1 MNWPDVPCV
10 LSRFSHV
17 SLFLTLWTV
26 IHQAPLSMGFSRQE
40 YWSGLPCPPPGDLP
54 NPGIKPESLHL
65 LHCRQILYT
74 LSHPGSP
81 GTIIPWFSHGHT
93 IWGNIEL
100 KSIISITWCQ
110 DFWKLSVL
118 ICMVNSYR
126 LPQWLSSKESTCKA
140 GDRGDVSSVPGVG
153 RWPGGGKDNPLQYS
167 HLGNPMDRG
176 TWQAAVH
183 QVPKSQTRLSEWVH
197 THTLWIFKE
206 RFYWPIG
213 NIFDY
218 REKVKELPLGHSWGI
233 ALGNEN

>member
-1 MNWPDVPCV
+1 MPCKWHPWFPKVFWSLQHVQTCLGCPTTADNGHGATEVRSLPPVKLPPVAMMNWPGVPCV

-110 DFWKLSVL
+110 DFWKTQCTNMHGEFL
-118 ICMVNSYR
+118 
-126 LPQWLSSKESTCKA
+126 QA
-140 GDRGDVSSVPGVG
+140 SSVA
-153 RWPGGGKDNPLQYS
+153 Q
-167 HLGNPMDRG
+167 
-176 TWQAAVH
+176 Q
-183 QVPKSQTRLSEWVH
+183 
-197 THTLWIFKE
+197 
-206 RFYWPIG
+206 
-213 NIFDY
+213 
-218 REKVKELPLGHSWGI
+218 
-233 ALGNEN
+233 